1 MPMIKK
7 LVSEFTGT
15 YFLIFCGTG
24 AIVINQVTGGT
35 VTHAGIAI
43 TFGLVVMSLI
53 YGLGD
58 VSGAHFNP
66 AVSIAF
72 TVAKKFPV
80 AYLLPYIITQCAG
93 ALAASYTL
101 RFLFPENEM
110 LGATIPAGSDM
121 QSFILEFLLTFFLML
136 VIMKVAHG
144 SKETGM
150 FAGIAIGSVIL
161 LEAMFAGPICGASM
175 NPARSLAPA
184 IASLHMEHL
193 WLYLVAPT
201 LGASSAILL
210 YNYLKPEIKTT

>member
-1 MPMIKK
+1 MIKK

-43 TFGLVVMSLI
+43 TFGLAVMSLI

-80 AYLLPYIITQCAG
+80 AHLLPYIITQCAG